1 MSIIFQMIRSGSTIA
16 GIATAI
22 VPEEGSVGIVR
33 LSGDEAYT
41 IAKKIF
47 TAPGKQKWESHKVL
61 YGYISSPK
69 NLQVIDEALLILM
82 LAPRSYTR
90 ENVVEFHCHGG
101 IIVVQ
106 QVLQLCLEEGAILA
120 EPGEFTLR
128 AFLNGRIDL
137 TQAESIL
144 ELIGAK
150 SPLASQIA
158 MAGIQGKLSDPI
170 KKLRLDCL
178 ELLSEIESRIDFEED
193 LLPLSQ
199 TLILERI
206 HNFLNRVENLLST
219 SNTGELLRS
228 GLKVAII
235 GRPNVGKSSLLNA
248 WSRTNRAIVTDL
260 PGTTRDIIESNL
272 IIKDIPVKVLDT
284 AGIRSTDNQIEK
296 IGVQRT
302 HLAASQADLILL
314 TIDAKVGW
322 TKNEIEI
329 YEKIEH
335 LPIILIVNKIDLA
348 TPDLSMIPSKIQE
361 VIKISAIKH
370 SGIDLIE
377 EAILNFINKKSLI
390 AKNID
395 FTINQR
401 QLEILIRVKLSFED
415 IVKTINDELPLDFIT
430 IDLRS
435 AIKILGEIT
444 GDDVT
449 ESLLSKIFSTFCIG
463 K

>member
-1 MSIIFQMIRSGSTIA
+1 MIKLGITIA
-16 GIATAI
+16 AIATAI

-47 TAPGKQKWESHKVL
+47 IAPGKQEWKTHKVL
-61 YGYISSPK
+61 YGHICSPK
-69 NLQVIDEALLILM
+69 TLKVIDEALLILM

-90 ENVVEFHCHGG
+90 EDVVEFHCHGG

-137 TQAESIL
+137 TQAESIS
-144 ELIGAK
+144 ELVGAK
-150 SPLASQIA
+150 SSLASQIA
-158 MAGIQGKLSDPI
+158 IAGIQGKLSNPI
-170 KKLRLDCL
+170 KELRLDCL
-178 ELLSEIESRIDFEED
+178 ELLSELESRIDFEED
-193 LLPLSQ
+193 LSPLSE
-199 TLILERI
+199 TLISQKIRD
-206 HNFLNRVENLLST
+206 FLNRVKNLLST

-228 GLKVAII
+228 GLKIAII

-272 IIKDIPVKVLDT
+272 VVQNIPIKILDT
-284 AGIRSTDNQIEK
+284 AGIRNTDNQIEK

-314 TIDAKVGW
+314 TIDAQIGW
-322 TKNEIEI
+322 TQEEIEI
-329 YEKIEH
+329 YKKIEH
-335 LPIILIVNKIDLA
+335 LPIILIVNKIDL
-348 TPDLSMIPSKIQE
+348 TIPNLSMIPSNIQE
-361 VIKISAIKH
+361 VIKISAIRN

-377 EAILNFINKKSLI
+377 EAILNFINKKGLI

-401 QLEILIRVKLSFED
+401 QLEILIRVKLAFED
-415 IVKTINDELPLDFIT
+415 IIETIKNELPLDFIT

-435 AIKILGEIT
+435 AIKILGEVT
-444 GDDVT
+444 GDEVT
-449 ESLLSKIFSTFCIG
+449 EDLLSKIFSTFCIG